1 MKRIA
6 KSLVVVGAMLAA
18 GSAAADMMDDVR
30 PYIGLDYYQAWM
42 KGSKGTDSKRNS
54 FDYSKE
60 VPKSY
65 PGATVYV
72 GAKFMEYFGAE
83 FGADF
88 SGRKKKTVTDS
99 DGDKIK
105 TEVKRNG
112 MHIDFVG
119 SLPVNECFEV
129 LGFVGAGWLKPK
141 LTQTATDSATGQAT
155 VWNCKT
161 KTTTIARLGVGA
173 SYMVTDMIGLRAKLG
188 WENTK
193 RIKLKHNESST
204 TFKPFK
210 DTTTLSLGAFV
221 RW

>member
-42 KGSKGTDSKRNS
+42 KGAKGTDSRGAS
-54 FDYSKE
+54 FDFSKE
-60 VPKSY
+60 MPKSY

-88 SGRKKKTVTDS
+88 SGRKKKTTTDS
-99 DGDKIK
+99 FGGKTKI
-105 TEVKRNG
+105 EVKRNG
-112 MHIDFVG
+112 VHLDLVG
-119 SLPVNECFEV
+119 SLPVNDCFEV

-141 LTQTATDSATGQAT
+141 VSATYTNAAGRVSAE
-155 VWNCKT
+155 NLKA

-193 RIKLKHNESST
+193 RIKLQNTVSPVST
-204 TFKPFK
+204 FRAFK